1 MKEREMVRATADTVA
16 WLLRAGQLARRADG
30 ARPARR
36 DPRSR
41 MRLRLLS
48 SLWVLMFGLLACSS
62 GDEPQAP
69 NILFVI
75 MDDVGID
82 QMRLFGYG
90 GETPPNTPT
99 IDRIA
104 SAGIRFTN
112 TWSMPA
118 CSTSRAVFFSG
129 RFPLRTNVLGA
140 LGPSDLANSM
150 VSPFETSLPKLLK
163 PRGYHSALFGKF
175 HLGLQ
180 GNSPYSYAMPRS
192 LGWDYFEGWLDESGD
207 PSSIDRTAGGVAAGG
222 ATYACGFVPGAAQ
235 GGADSGACYA
245 SSGSCQPMKL
255 AAGVPPGRTCRDAG
269 GIFDPNQSCVSPRP
283 ANIDFQTLSAHY
295 VSPLVI
301 NDEQGGVLQ
310 VPPTDPRARTYR
322 GSGVVDAAIAWIQ
335 SQPKNR
341 PWMASVSFSSAH
353 TPVMQPPQ
361 ALLSSDPA
369 ATSALSCSNA
379 QAVEQ
384 RVLTDLMIEAL
395 DTEIG
400 RLLVAT
406 GLASRDTSGSLVYE
420 PEAAN
425 TMLVILGDNGTLG
438 SSVKL
443 PFDASRAKGTAYQ
456 TGVWVP
462 LVVAGPLVSGPSRAV
477 AHMVNVADLYQ
488 LFGEIAGIDVPA
500 SVPRML
506 DATSMLPYLKDP
518 AQPGIR
524 SWNFTQVAPNLQA
537 NGTLNGPC
545 AISTSCTQIPVTK
558 SVCEDNAG
566 TWWGAGATAPAT
578 QGIPAAG
585 FQYCCQVN
593 EWQAAR
599 NAVTYALQP
608 LGSVA
613 VRNDRYKLV
622 RNSFV
627 GNPEPDAQNPPN
639 CVAQQ
644 TNEFYAIDEGI
655 PLPRI
660 DRKEFDLNKLPS
672 LTPEQQSNYDTLSAR
687 LQQVLDSQPL
697 CPGDGNI
704 DGIVNGKD
712 DADARSFVELSEA
725 RSSWYDMN
733 QDGLTDAL
741 DLQIVSQNLGRQCSK

>member
-1 MKEREMVRATADTVA
+1 MVRAAAMAMVA
-16 WLLRAGQLARRADG
+16 AVPDSAGANRAEPPAG
-30 ARPARR
+30 ARH
-36 DPRSR
+36 
-41 MRLRLLS
+41 LRLAA
-48 SLWVLMFGLLACSS
+48 LWLALLFALLGCSS
-62 GDEPQAP
+62 DDGPAPP
-69 NILFVI
+69 NILFII

-82 QMRLFGYG
+82 QMKAFGYG
-90 GETPPNTPT
+90 GDTPPATPT

-104 SAGIRFTN
+104 DAGIRFTN

-129 RFPLRTNVLGA
+129 RYPLRTNVFGA

-150 VSPFETSLPKLLK
+150 VSPYEKSLPKLLK
-163 PRGYHSALFGKF
+163 PAGYQSALFGKF

-180 GNSPYSYAMPRS
+180 GNSPYRYDMPQS
-192 LGWDYFEGWLDESGD
+192 LGWDYFEGWLDVTGD
-207 PSSIDRTAGGVAAGG
+207 PSSIDRTAGGVATGG
-222 ATYACGFVPGAAQ
+222 ASYSCGFVPGAAQ
-235 GGADSGACYA
+235 GGADSGACYSA
-245 SSGSCQPMKL
+245 AGSCQPMQL
-255 AAGVPPGRTCRDAG
+255 AGGVPPGRTCRDNG
-269 GIFDPNQSCVSPRP
+269 GIFVPDQPCQSPRP

-301 NDEQGGVLQ
+301 NTGQGPAQQ
-310 VPPTDPRARTYR
+310 VPPTDPRSRTYR

-335 SQPKNR
+335 GQPKNR
-341 PWMASVSFSSAH
+341 PWMASVSFASAH

-384 RVLTDLMIEAL
+384 RVLTNLMIEAI
-395 DTEIG
+395 DTELG

-406 GLASRDTSGSLVYE
+406 GLASRDAGGQLVYK
-420 PEAAN
+420 PQAAN

-443 PFDASRAKGTAYQ
+443 PFDTSRAKGTAYQ

-462 LVVAGPLVSGPSRAV
+462 LIVAGPLVNQPSRSV
-477 AHMVNVADLYQ
+477 AHMVNIADLFQ

-500 SVPRML
+500 AVPRTL
-506 DATSMLPYLKDP
+506 DAVSMLPYLKDP
-518 AQPGIR
+518 SQPSIR
-524 SWNFTQVAPNLQA
+524 SWNFTQVGPNLQA

-545 AISTSCTQIPVTK
+545 VISTSCTQIPVTK

-566 TWWGAGATAPAT
+566 TWWGAGATDPAT
-578 QGIPAAG
+578 QGIPAGG

-593 EWQAAR
+593 EWQAAKG
-599 NAVTYALQP
+599 ALTYALQP

-613 VRNDRYKLV
+613 MRNDRYKVV

-644 TNEFYAIDEGI
+644 TDEFYAIDEAV
-655 PLPRI
+655 PLPLI
-660 DRKEFDLNKLPS
+660 DRQELNLKLLPS
-672 LTPEQQSNYDTLSAR
+672 LTPEQQSNYDALSAQ
-687 LQQVLDSQPL
+687 LQAVLDSQPA

-704 DGIVNGKD
+704 DGVVDAKD
-712 DADARSFVELSEA
+712 EADARSFQALSQGG
-725 RSSWYDMN
+725 SSWYDIN
-733 QDGLTDAL
+733 QDGLTNAT
-741 DLQIVSQNLGRQCSK
+741 DLQLIGQKLGTRCPT